1 MNLQLNSKKPLQLT
15 LLVMIVTTALRLW
28 AAAGTGLG
36 IGEAY
41 YFRGAVHLDLSYYDQ
56 PPLFFW
62 LSGISIRLLGLT
74 NFALRLPAIIMF
86 VGTMWLMFTTSR
98 RLFNAWAGFFA
109 VVLLNISFV
118 FTIPVASWFQPD
130 APLMFFWMLC
140 TWLLTS
146 ILFPRNERSTAEI
159 RNNKETYT
167 RWILVGIVLGL
178 TTLSKYHAG
187 FLLAGTFLF
196 VVFSKTQRH
205 WLWHPGPYI
214 AIVLTILVSAPIF
227 IWNMQHDW
235 ASFAFQGGRAGS
247 GGEFEIHFNW
257 FLRSLVGQMFWLAP
271 WIWVPLVIQLYR
283 TYKNRISHP
292 PSHFFFWTAIL
303 PIGFFTIITLWAN
316 TQFHFHWQAPG
327 YMMLFIPL
335 GYSVYRNIET
345 TAKKRKLTL
354 GWLIGSA
361 AFTVIFGTVLL
372 VHTETGFWQNN
383 GPRDIVEKFGGDHD
397 PTIEAVD
404 YDEIKTRFEKEG
416 WLNDPDIFI
425 GSIKWWQTGKIDWA
439 LKGKKKMV
447 IFHHDPRNYAYF
459 YDPKDLLGKD
469 AIVIAQNE
477 FKQVKRHV
485 EPFFDSIRE
494 LEPIDIKRN
503 EITEISLHVYYC
515 ENFKV
520 PEKKL
525 KRWPLYHALKEEDNI
540 RF

>member
-1 MNLQLNSKKPLQLT
+1 MNLPLNSKKPLQLT

-62 LSGISIRLLGLT
+62 LSGLSIRLLGYT
-74 NFALRLPAIIMF
+74 NFALRLPAILMF
-86 VGTMWLMFTTSR
+86 IGTMWFMFTTTR

-109 VVLLNISFV
+109 VALLNISFV
-118 FTIPVASWFQPD
+118 FTIPVASWYQPD

-140 TWLLTS
+140 TWLLTN
-146 ILFPRNERSTAEI
+146 ILFPRKERSTAEI
-159 RNNKETYT
+159 RNSRKTYIQ
-167 RWILVGIVLGL
+167 WILVGIVLGL

-187 FLLAGTFLF
+187 FLLASTFLF

-214 AIVLTILVSAPIF
+214 AIVLTALISLPIF
-227 IWNMQHDW
+227 IWNIQHDW

-271 WIWVPLVIQLYR
+271 WIWVPLVIQLYK

-361 AFTVIFGTVLL
+361 AFTLIFGTVLL
-372 VHTETGFWQNN
+372 VHTETG
-383 GPRDIVEKFGGDHD
+383 
-397 PTIEAVD
+397 
-404 YDEIKTRFEKEG
+404 
-416 WLNDPDIFI
+416 
-425 GSIKWWQTGKIDWA
+425 
-439 LKGKKKMV
+439 
-447 IFHHDPRNYAYF
+447 
-459 YDPKDLLGKD
+459 
-469 AIVIAQNE
+469 
-477 FKQVKRHV
+477 
-485 EPFFDSIRE
+485 
-494 LEPIDIKRN
+494 
-503 EITEISLHVYYC
+503 
-515 ENFKV
+515 
-520 PEKKL
+520 
-525 KRWPLYHALKEEDNI
+525 
-540 RF
+540 